1 MSDAIRGV
9 RIFSAIAV
17 LSGIGACIAG
27 TLTGDTVPV
36 VLGVTAAACG
46 VILAVFASLAHRKT
60 RA

>member
-1 MSDAIRGV
+1 MSDAIRVV

-17 LSGIGACIAG
+17 ITRFGACLEG
-27 TLTGDTVPV
+27 NLTGDTVPV

>member
-1 MSDAIRGV
+1 MSDAIRVV

-17 LSGIGACIAG
+17 IAGIGACIAG

-36 VLGVTAAACG
+36 VLGVTAAAAG